1 MGDRPLLGDLL
12 VEAGLIDDQQLQ
24 NALEQQRELER
35 PLGMTLVRMGLLEE
49 DALVRVLA
57 TQLGLP
63 VVRLRGKRV
72 SQEVLDLV
80 PSELAEKHRCVPLL
94 LNEENG
100 ENVLYL
106 AMEDPARFGA
116 VDEIRARSGQELRPV
131 LVAPTELDEALH
143 RFYHWASF
151 AGESTADDPATAG
164 LPDIGTEPEVLLGD
178 EPLELSFA
186 KPMPGAAPP
195 VASGDTSGVPPEKIL
210 RALTQLLVEKGLI
223 SREELI
229 QRLRQLEG

>member
-12 VEAGLIDDQQLQ
+12 VEAGLIDDHQLQ

-35 PLGMTLVRMGLLEE
+35 PLGMTLVRMGLLDE

-80 PSELAEKHRCVPLL
+80 PSDLAEKHRCVPLL
-94 LNEENG
+94 LNEEDG

-143 RFYHWASF
+143 RFYHWSSF
-151 AGESTADDPATAG
+151 AGENTAEDSADAG
-164 LPDIGTEPEVLLGD
+164 LPKLGTEPELLIGG
-178 EPLELSFA
+178 EPVQLS
-186 KPMPGAAPP
+186 GARALGPAPP
-195 VASGDTSGVPPEKIL
+195 AAGSDESGVPPEKIL

-223 SREELI
+223 SRDDLVE
-229 QRLRQLEG
+229 RLRQLEG

>member
-12 VEAGLIDDQQLQ
+12 VEAGLIDAHQLE

-63 VVRLRGKRV
+63 MVRLRGKRV

-80 PSELAEKHRCVPLL
+80 PSDLAEKHRCVPLL
-94 LNEENG
+94 LSEEDG
-100 ENVLYL
+100 HTVLYL
-106 AMEDPARFGA
+106 AMEDPARYGA

-151 AGESTADDPATAG
+151 ADENTTDDPSGAS
-164 LPDIGTEPEVLLGD
+164 LPDIGTAPEVTVDG
-178 EPLELSFA
+178 EPLALSPA
-186 KPMPGAAPP
+186 KPESASAA
-195 VASGDTSGVPPEKIL
+195 ADDASGVPPEKIL
-210 RALTQLLVEKGLI
+210 RALTQLLVEKGII
-223 SREELI
+223 SRDDLVE
-229 QRLRQLEG
+229 RLRQLER